1 VTEADHDGSGRE
13 PWLQNLDIKD
23 MLEMNAQRLEI
34 TRYKMGLVREES
46 KAGNVLDNS
55 RRRLLRGDAEGVQME
70 AIPRR
75 RVVSK
80 DASRKASFEVHN
92 TLVDNQMGRQPGHL
106 VTQSPRSSAQT
117 GSLTHPVTNTAHA
130 SVDAESV
137 DIADQGLNSEIEH
150 LGDEQGRIPGPG
162 IFQHGRG
169 ESHQILDAR
178 PEMYN
183 FIRGKNEAQ
192 LLSSEV
198 SPRSLHRRNASQY
211 LDGPEG
217 LEALQSD
224 PDAYQDL
231 YVEPCV
237 IPAELQEAQGYP
249 AVENAALEIDLQQL

>member
-1 VTEADHDGSGRE
+1 MSEVDYGGSSRE
-13 PWLQNLDIKD
+13 PWLQNLDIKE

-55 RRRLLRGDAEGVQME
+55 RRRLLRGNAEDLQME

-80 DASRKASFEVHN
+80 DASRKASLEVQS
-92 TLVDNQMGRQPGHL
+92 TLVDNQTGSQPGRL

-117 GSLTHPVTNTAHA
+117 GSLTYPATNTAHA

-137 DIADQGLNSEIEH
+137 DIADQGLNSEIDH
-150 LGDEQGRIPGPG
+150 LGDGQGLIPGPG
-162 IFQHGRG
+162 LFQHGRG
-169 ESHQILDAR
+169 ESHQIPNTR

-198 SPRSLHRRNASQY
+198 SPRSLRRRNASRY

-217 LEALQSD
+217 PEVLQSD
-224 PDAYQDL
+224 PDADQDL

-237 IPAELQEAQGYP
+237 VPAELQEAEGYP
-249 AVENAALEIDLQQL
+249 AVENAALEIDWQRL